1 MAKAIINGQE
11 IFGNVHIGDGG
22 GASSPTFSETVLADN
37 SSLAS
42 SFTLTDD
49 MSNYDFIV
57 LTTKNSSSLLETKT
71 IVTPHILNSVFSLTS
86 NRFTLGDINT
96 NQNVIYSVASRTF
109 TRQGNRNLDIIEVKG
124 LNLIGGSVTET
135 DIYMAS
141 SLSSSLVEPTGTGIL
156 EDHDYLLLG
165 GNASSRDDIGFGFA
179 PISTQD
185 LGIGQVVGVINI
197 YNSSRG
203 VIITDTN
210 CSSANYLYIVGIKFT

>member
-1 MAKAIINGQE
+1 MAKAILNGQE
-11 IFGNVHIGDGG
+11 IFGNVHLGEG

-42 SFTLTDD
+42 SFTLSDD

-71 IVTPHILNSVFSLTS
+71 IVTPHILESVFSLTS
-86 NRFTLGDINT
+86 SRFTLGDINT
-96 NQNVIYSVASRTF
+96 NQYVIYSVASRTF
-109 TRQGNRNLDIIEVKG
+109 TRQGSRNLDIIEVKG
-124 LNLIGGSVTET
+124 LNLIGGSITET

-156 EDHDYLLLG
+156 EDNDYLLLG

-179 PISTQD
+179 PISTED
-185 LGIGQVVGVINI
+185 FGIGQVNGELNY
-197 YNSSRG
+197 YNGSRG
-203 VIITDTN
+203 VVITDTKA
-210 CSSANYLYIVGIKFT
+210 SSGNYLYIVGIKF